1 MPVGFGVAAYHP
13 EGYRMATQ
21 VAGERKA
28 AGVSIFSTGGN
39 IGIALGPPVITALV
53 TTVGLAGSLGLL
65 VPGLLVAVLL
75 LPVLTAP
82 SLPLPSAAPPAN
94 PAPRATVQAES
105 LLLLLV
111 PPRAR
116 IPFGVTP
123 DPPLY

>member
-53 TTVGLAGSLGLL
+53 TTLGLSGSLGLL
-65 VPGLLVAVLL
+65 VPGLLVAA
-75 LPVLTAP
+75 LPLTAP
-82 SLPLPSAAPPAN
+82 ARLSRPLTARTPTAPPA
-94 PAPRATVQAES
+94 PPPMSVRV
-105 LLLLLV
+105 V
-111 PPRAR
+111 PPLIHTAH
-116 IPFGVTP
+116 PA
-123 DPPLY
+123 